1 MSQNSQSFTLNGAT
15 RVIAI
20 VGDPIAQVKSPAG
33 VTAMLQEQGHNAIVV
48 PVHVKPEQLG
58 DFMRAAEI
66 VHNLDGIIVTI
77 PHKFSMRG
85 YCSTA
90 TERADFLG
98 AVNTLRRNADDSW
111 DGDMF
116 DGEGMVGGIRLH
128 GGNPT
133 AQRCLLVGAGGAGT
147 AIAFE
152 LLVQGASYLAIHDA
166 DTRRRD
172 DLIARLQARYGDKVG
187 VGSDDPTGFGMVVN
201 ATPMGMNP
209 ADPMPVQVGKLD
221 PAAFAACPIT
231 SPAVS
236 PWIQA
241 ARERGCKT
249 SVGADMFNSELKLM
263 VDFLAARLR

>member
-1 MSQNSQSFTLNGAT
+1 MSQNSQNFSLSGAT

-20 VGDPIAQVKSPAG
+20 IGDPIAQVKSPAG
-33 VTAMLQEQGHNAIVV
+33 VTRMLQAQGHDAIVV

-58 DFMRAAEI
+58 EYMRAAAI
-66 VHNLDGIIVTI
+66 VRNLDGIIVTI

-85 YCSTA
+85 YCSTV

-98 AVNTLRRNADDSW
+98 AVNTLRRNDDDSW

-116 DGEGMVGGIRLH
+116 DGEGMIGGIRAH
-128 GGNPT
+128 GGNP
-133 AQRCLLVGAGGAGT
+133 AGQRCLLVGAGGAGT
-147 AIAFE
+147 AIALE
-152 LLVQGASYLAIHDA
+152 LLVQGACYLAIHDA

-187 VGSDDPTGFGMVVN
+187 VGSDDPSGFGVVVN
-201 ATPMGMNP
+201 ATPMGMN
-209 ADPMPVQVGKLD
+209 AGDPMPIQVNRLD
-221 PAAFAACPIT
+221 SSAFAACPIT